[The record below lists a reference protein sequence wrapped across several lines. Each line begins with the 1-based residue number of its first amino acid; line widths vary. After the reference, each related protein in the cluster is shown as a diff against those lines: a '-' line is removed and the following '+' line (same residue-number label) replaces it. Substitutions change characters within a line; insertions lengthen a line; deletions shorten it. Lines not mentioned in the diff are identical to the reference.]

1 MDGDD
6 ALMDGDDALLA
17 TTHDIAAD
25 ALELNAIESEKA
37 SLDVADPRQDELA
50 ARAVDIARD
59 LVPKTL
65 AQLEIVTKE

>member
-1 MDGDD
+1 MTERDD
-6 ALMDGDDALLA
+6 RLLA

-25 ALELNAIESEKA
+25 ATELKAIEVAKA
-37 SLDVADPRQDELA
+37 NLDVADPRQDELA

-65 AQLEIVTKE
+65 AQLEIVGEE